1 MTKLKRVLMYLFLTI
16 ASLVSIF
23 PFLWMI
29 IGATNTSVD
38 VMKGKLTIGTHLLI
52 NLTTLFETTAIKT
65 AIINSAIITVI
76 TTLLAIFISS
86 LAGYGFVVYQSKARE
101 KVFSLLLLSM
111 MIPFAS
117 IMIPLYRMFGKMNL
131 LNSYAAVIIPSVATA
146 FLIFFF
152 RQNTKL
158 FPKELLEA
166 ARVDGLNEFQI
177 FSKIFM
183 PTMKSTY
190 AAAGI
195 ITFMSA
201 WNSYLWPLV
210 VMQTKEKTTLPLI
223 ISSLSSSYTP
233 DYGVIMI
240 AIVIATLPT
249 TLIFFTMQRHFVEG
263 MLGSVK

>member
-1 MTKLKRVLMYLFLTI
+1 MF
-16 ASLVSIF
+16 
-23 PFLWMI
+23 
-29 IGATNTSVD
+29 
-38 VMKGKLTIGTHLLI
+38 
-52 NLTTLFETTAIKT
+52 
-65 AIINSAIITVI
+65 

-101 KVFSLLLLSM
+101 KLFSLLLLSM